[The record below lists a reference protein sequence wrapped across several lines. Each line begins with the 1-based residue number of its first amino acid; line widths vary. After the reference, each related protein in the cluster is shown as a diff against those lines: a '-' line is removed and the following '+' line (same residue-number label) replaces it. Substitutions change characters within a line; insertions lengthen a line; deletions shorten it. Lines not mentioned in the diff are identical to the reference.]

1 MKSINV
7 LVGWYVRLFSFPKY
21 MEGAEL
27 HHRNSVKTISLQEAA
42 KELTKE
48 IGENQISPREE
59 SAIINL

>member
-1 MKSINV
+1 
-7 LVGWYVRLFSFPKY
+7 

-27 HHRNSVKTISLQEAA
+27 HHRNSVKTIFPQEAA

-48 IGENQISPREE
+48 IGENQLSTTEE